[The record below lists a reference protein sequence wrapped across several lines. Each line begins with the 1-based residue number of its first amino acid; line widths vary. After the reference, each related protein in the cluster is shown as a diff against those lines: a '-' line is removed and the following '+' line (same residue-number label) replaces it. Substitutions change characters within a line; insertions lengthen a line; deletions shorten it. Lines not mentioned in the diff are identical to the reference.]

1 VRLNMVPFPG
11 QAEKLKGTPFLSWEV
26 YLSLISKSSPHQ

>member
-1 VRLNMVPFPG
+1 VRLNMVPFRDI
-11 QAEKLKGTPFLSWEV
+11 EKVESTPFLSWEV